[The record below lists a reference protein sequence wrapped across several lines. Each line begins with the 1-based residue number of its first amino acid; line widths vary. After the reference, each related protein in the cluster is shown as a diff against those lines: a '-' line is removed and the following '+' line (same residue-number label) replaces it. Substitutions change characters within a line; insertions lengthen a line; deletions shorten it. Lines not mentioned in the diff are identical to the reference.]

1 MAGNPSKRQ
10 ETVFSLA
17 KTTKTPKKKKKRPKE
32 KKKKAPQKKSTQGNS
47 WRMPKG
53 CLAQLACKASA
64 PGRSLCFSLC
74 KVVVV
79 VVLAMAVVRSRQRFC
94 SCVSL
99 AIGGNA
105 PELAEASECFSRT
118 QSLQKLGC
126 TALKSKWDAMRCGQT
141 KAQGGCVAENALRLQ
156 TLVCQ
161 IASTAK
167 SLKAPTTSQL
177 PNNTPTPHP
186 KASKASR
193 SLAGHFC
200 LTSTDCKAQLSALN
214 PKSRS

>member
-1 MAGNPSKRQ
+1 
-10 ETVFSLA
+10 
-17 KTTKTPKKKKKRPKE
+17 
-32 KKKKAPQKKSTQGNS
+32 
-47 WRMPKG
+47 MPKG

-64 PGRSLCFSLC
+64 PGRSLRLSLC

-79 VVLAMAVVRSRQRFC
+79 VVLAMAVVRSRRRFC

-141 KAQGGCVAENALRLQ
+141 KAHGGWVAENALRL
-156 TLVCQ
+156 V
-161 IASTAK
+161 K
-167 SLKAPTTSQL
+167 SPQLRNPSKPQQHPNFPTTTQL
-177 PNNTPTPHP
+177 PG
-186 KASKASR
+186 R
-193 SLAGHFC
+193 HFQAARAPRVQGPRAVC
-200 LTSTDCKAQLSALN
+200 VPGARATLETCALSC
-214 PKSRS
+214 